1 MPLTRDFH
9 ETVVERARVDSEFR
23 AGLVEDA
30 IQQFLDGE
38 IAVAR
43 ILLRDCINATIGFA
57 GLSAATG
64 TPIKSLMRMVGPK
77 GNPTAV
83 HFAAILR
90 AVQQGAGVHARV
102 EMEAA

>member
-1 MPLTRDFH
+1 MPLSRDFH
-9 ETVVERARVDSEFR
+9 ETVVERVRVDPEFR
-23 AGLVEDA
+23 DAMIEGA
-30 IQQFLDGE
+30 IQYFLDGE
-38 IAVAR
+38 VAEAR

-64 TPIKSLMRMVGPK
+64 TPAKSLMRMVGPN
-77 GNPTAV
+77 GNPTAD

-102 EMEAA
+102 EIKAG